1 MPLAGRRFQGFGNFD
16 SRRIRYEPMK
26 AVVYDRPGAFVV
38 KTIPDP
44 SPGPHEV
51 LIKVLAAGVCG
62 TDLHLHHGEFG
73 PTYPLIPGHE
83 VMGEVVECGTE
94 VSNVNVG
101 QRVCVDNTVS
111 CGGCGECRRG
121 KPVFCETLVA
131 HGVNAPGGFAELY
144 VSRADRC
151 FVVDDL
157 ANDVAVFAE
166 PTACVVHGLDML
178 EMQPGSNVLL
188 YGAGPTGLILTQL
201 LASSG
206 AGTLTVAAPTQTKL
220 DLAKRRGAD
229 HTVQMDRNDSATC
242 NARLREIAPA
252 GFDVVVDATGV
263 LSVLEQAIPLT
274 RTGGMVFVYGMT
286 NEADLW
292 AVSPYE
298 IFRREITVRGS
309 FAQQFAF
316 DRSLMALRSG
326 RVNTDEMITHR
337 FGLDEY
343 QGALNAITD
352 STCIKSVVYP
362 NG

>member
-1 MPLAGRRFQGFGNFD
+1 
-16 SRRIRYEPMK
+16 
-26 AVVYDRPGAFVV
+26 VYDRPDAFVV

-94 VSNVNVG
+94 VSNVKVG

-166 PTACVVHGLDML
+166 PTAW
-178 EMQPGSNVLL
+178 
-188 YGAGPTGLILTQL
+188 
-201 LASSG
+201 
-206 AGTLTVAAPTQTKL
+206 
-220 DLAKRRGAD
+220 RR
-229 HTVQMDRNDSATC
+229 
-242 NARLREIAPA
+242 ARP
-252 GFDVVVDATGV
+252 
-263 LSVLEQAIPLT
+263 
-274 RTGGMVFVYGMT
+274 
-286 NEADLW
+286 
-292 AVSPYE
+292 
-298 IFRREITVRGS
+298 
-309 FAQQFAF
+309 
-316 DRSLMALRSG
+316 
-326 RVNTDEMITHR
+326 
-337 FGLDEY
+337 
-343 QGALNAITD
+343 
-352 STCIKSVVYP
+352 
-362 NG
+362 